1 MAKILDGIRII
12 DFTQG
17 HTGSYGTMLLADF
30 GAEVVKV
37 EDPKTGGDILRN
49 SFPNNDKGSAYHAY
63 MNRGKKSI
71 CVDRTSKEGQKII
84 MKLIE
89 KSDVVC
95 DCFVAGELEGCGLG
109 YEDAC
114 KVNPAIIYASHTGF
128 GKTGPMSNTAGCDLT
143 SEALSGLMQVT
154 GFPDGIPT
162 AHGTRMADQFG
173 GNFFA
178 AAIVMALMVKK
189 ETGEGQQ
196 IDVASAD
203 CMMTALED
211 CLAEASMSGVTFH
224 REGNG
229 SRAIAPYD
237 TFEVKDGIF
246 STAVSTNSQW
256 KKFCEA
262 MGMEELIDDP
272 RYCDNEARGE
282 NYYTEDGKIG
292 LRDMIAEKF
301 KDMTRQ
307 EIADL
312 LAPWNIPSGPGFTVQ
327 DAFENEQIN
336 VRNMVL
342 DIEDKSVGKIKM
354 PGVPIKMSG
363 IDDTDIKSAPRLGED
378 TENLVETIG
387 FNTEEIKELSARNVI
402 AYERLTIKNQV

>member
-30 GAEVVKV
+30 GAEVIKI
-37 EDPKTGGDILRN
+37 EDPKTGGDVLRR
-49 SFPNNDKGSAYHAY
+49 SFPKNEKGSAYHAY
-63 MNRGKKSI
+63 MNRGKKSVCI
-71 CVDRTSKEGQKII
+71 DRESEKGQGMI

-89 KSDVVC
+89 KADVVC
-95 DCFVAGELEGCGLG
+95 DCFVAGELERCGLG
-109 YEDAC
+109 YDKAREL
-114 KVNPAIIYASHTGF
+114 NPGIIYASHTGF

-154 GFPDGIPT
+154 GFPDGGPT

-178 AAIVMALMVKK
+178 ASIVMALMVRDK
-189 ETGEGQQ
+189 TGKGQQ

-211 CLAEASMSGVTFH
+211 CLAEASMKGVKFH

-229 SRAIAPYD
+229 SRSIAPYD

-262 MGMEELIDDP
+262 MDMEELIDNP
-272 RYCDNEARGE
+272 RYNSNEARGE

-292 LRDMIAEKF
+292 LRDIIADRF

-307 EIADL
+307 EIVDL
-312 LAPWNIPSGPGFTVQ
+312 LSPWNIPSGPGFTVQ
-327 DAFENEQIN
+327 DAFDNEQLS
-336 VRNMVL
+336 VRHMVL
-342 DIEDKSVGKIKM
+342 DVEDRAIGKIRM
-354 PGVPIKMSG
+354 PGIPIKISG
-363 IDDTDIKSAPRLGED
+363 IDDTAVISAPKLGE
-378 TENLVETIG
+378 
-387 FNTEEIKELSARNVI
+387 NTEEILKDAGCDSEEIEKMARKCIVMC
-402 AYERLTIKNQV
+402 EGSDL

>member
-1 MAKILDGIRII
+1 MAKILDGIKII

-30 GAEVVKV
+30 GAEVIKI
-37 EDPKTGGDILRN
+37 ENPAAGGDALRK
-49 SFPNNDKGSAYHAY
+49 SFPRNEKGSAYHAY
-63 MNRGKKSI
+63 MNRGKKSV
-71 CVDRTSKEGQKII
+71 CLDRSTPEGKEALK
-84 MKLIE
+84 KLILTA
-89 KSDVVC
+89 DVVC
-95 DCFVAGELEGCGLG
+95 DSFVAGELESCGLG
-109 YEDAC
+109 YEQMSAIKPD
-114 KVNPAIIYASHTGF
+114 IIYASHTGF
-128 GKTGPMSNTAGCDLT
+128 GKTGPLSNTVGCDLT

-154 GFPDGIPT
+154 GFPDGTPT

-173 GNFFA
+173 GNFYA
-178 AAIVMALMVKK
+178 AAIVMALMARMD
-189 ETGEGQQ
+189 TGEGQQ

-229 SRAIAPYD
+229 SRSIAPYD

-262 MGMEELIDDP
+262 MKMEELIDDP

-282 NYYTEDGKIG
+282 NYYTENGKIG
-292 LRDMIAEKF
+292 LRDIIAEKF

-307 EIADL
+307 EIVDL

-327 DAFENEQIN
+327 DAFENEQLN

-342 DIEDKSVGKIKM
+342 DIEDKTIGKIKM
-354 PGVPIKMSG
+354 PGVPIKISG
-363 IDDTDIKSAPRLGED
+363 IDDTAIASAPLLGED
-378 TENLVETIG
+378 TEEVLKAVGVEESLVKKIVEE
-387 FNTEEIKELSARNVI
+387 NTVMCERGEES
-402 AYERLTIKNQV
+402 

>member
-1 MAKILDGIRII
+1 MAKILDGIRVI

-30 GAEVVKV
+30 GAEVIKI
-37 EDPKTGGDILRN
+37 EDPKTGGDVMRR
-49 SFPNNDKGSAYHAY
+49 SFPKNQKGSAYHAY
-63 MNRGKKSI
+63 MNRGKKSVCI
-71 CVDRTSKEGQKII
+71 DMGSGTGRQLI
-84 MKLIE
+84 MKLIG
-89 KSDVVC
+89 SADVVC
-95 DCFVAGELEGCGLG
+95 DSFVGGELESCGLG

-114 KVNPAIIYASHTGF
+114 KVNPGIIYASHTGF

-154 GFPDGIPT
+154 GFPDGGPT

-178 AAIVMALMVKK
+178 ASIVMALMVRDK
-189 ETGEGQQ
+189 TGKGQQ

-211 CLAEASMSGVTFH
+211 CLAEASMKGVRFH

-229 SRAIAPYD
+229 SRSIAPYD

-262 MGMEELIDDP
+262 MGMEDLIDDP
-272 RYCDNEARGE
+272 RYNSNEARGE
-282 NYYTEDGKIG
+282 NYYTEDGRIG
-292 LRDMIAEKF
+292 LRDIIADKF
-301 KDMTRQ
+301 REMTRQ
-307 EIADL
+307 EIIDL

-327 DAFENEQIN
+327 EAFDDQQLKE
-336 VRNMVL
+336 RHMVL
-342 DIEDKSVGKIKM
+342 DIRDKAVGDIKM

-363 IDDTDIKSAPRLGED
+363 LDDAEICSAPLLGE
-378 TENLVETIG
+378 
-387 FNTEEIKELSARNVI
+387 NTAEVLEKLGYDKDKIEEMTKKYIVMCEGSDL
-402 AYERLTIKNQV
+402 